1 MNGRVNVEAEE
12 MSRVS
17 IAPKKFEDHAYVL
30 DYLSHGKAGM
40 SKGEFRAEPI
50 IQLMGETYFTLL
62 EATPK
67 SGTAVT
73 QGERIYIGRDKPRD
87 KIGHI
92 MGRISYNDLTTAAKV
107 ELPFII
113 EEAIRMNE
121 PRFVEFFN
129 TSQAITPRMH
139 SLELIPGI
147 GKKYAWAILDMRE
160 KKPFESLQDVK
171 DRTQLPDPVKLLSR
185 RIIEELS
192 EEQPK
197 YRLFTR
203 ES

>member
-1 MNGRVNVEAEE
+1 VKAKIEAQK

-17 IAPKKFEDHAYVL
+17 MTPKKFEDYAYVL
-30 DYLSHGKAGM
+30 DYLAHGKAGL

-62 EATPK
+62 EATPRG
-67 SGTAVT
+67 GTAVT
-73 QGERIYIGRDKPRD
+73 QGERIYIGKDKPRD

-92 MGRISYNDLTTAAKV
+92 IGRISYDDLTAAAKI
-107 ELPFII
+107 ELSSVI

-121 PRFVEFFN
+121 SRFVEFFN
-129 TSQAITPRMH
+129 TSQAVTPRMH

-147 GKKYAWAILDMRE
+147 GKKYAWAILDLRE
-160 KKPFESLQDVK
+160 KKPFQSLQEVK
-171 DRTQLPDPVKLLSR
+171 ERAQLPDPVKLLSR

-192 EEQPK
+192 EDQPK

-203 ES
+203 EP

>member
-1 MNGRVNVEAEE
+1 MT
-12 MSRVS
+12 
-17 IAPKKFEDHAYVL
+17 PKKFEDYAYVL
-30 DYLSHGKAGM
+30 DYLAHGKAGL

-62 EATPK
+62 EATPRG
-67 SGTAVT
+67 GTAVT
-73 QGERIYIGRDKPRD
+73 QGERIYIGKDKPRD

-92 MGRISYNDLTTAAKV
+92 IGRISYDDLTAAAKI
-107 ELPFII
+107 ELSSVI

-121 PRFVEFFN
+121 SRFVEFFN
-129 TSQAITPRMH
+129 TSQAVTPRMH

-147 GKKYAWAILDMRE
+147 GKKYAWAILDLRE
-160 KKPFESLQDVK
+160 KKPFQSLQEVK
-171 DRTQLPDPVKLLSR
+171 ERAQLPDPVKLLSR

-192 EEQPK
+192 EDQPK

-203 ES
+203 EP